1 MINQN
6 ICSTNNNYC
15 SFLRRTLFSVL
26 AMVII
31 ITMGCATVGRE
42 FPASQVSDIKV
53 NMTTKD
59 EIRTIFGTPWRVGI
73 ENGEETW
80 TYGKYHYSAFK
91 ETRTQD
97 LVVRFNDKGIVT
109 SYTFNTTDHEQ

>member
-1 MINQN
+1 MVNQS
-6 ICSTNNNYC
+6 ICSIGNNH
-15 SFLRRTLFSVL
+15 SSILRRTLFSVL
-26 AMVII
+26 TMVII

-42 FPASQVSDIKV
+42 FPVSRVSDIEV
-53 NMTTKD
+53 NMTTRD
-59 EIRTIFGTPWRVGI
+59 EIRTMFGAPWRVGI

-91 ETRTQD
+91 ETSTRD

-109 SYTFNTTDHEQ
+109 SYTFNTTNHEQ